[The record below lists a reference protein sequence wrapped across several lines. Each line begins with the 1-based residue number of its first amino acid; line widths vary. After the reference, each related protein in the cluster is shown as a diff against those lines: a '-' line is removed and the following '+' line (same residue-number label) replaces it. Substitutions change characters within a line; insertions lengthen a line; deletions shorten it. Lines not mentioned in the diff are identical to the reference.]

1 MNDELHFKT
10 IADLAPLIR
19 ARQLS
24 PVELTEVFLECIEA
38 FDPQLNTFIT
48 VTADLARKQAKFAES
63 EIMAGRY
70 RGLLHGI
77 PLGLKDVYNTKS
89 ILTSGH
95 SKICINNIPREDA
108 TATRKLYEAGG
119 VLLGKLATHE
129 FAHGGPSFDLP
140 WPPARNPWN
149 LEHVTGGSSSGPGG
163 AVAAGLVPGALGT
176 DTGGSIRTPA
186 CYCGVTGL
194 KPTYGLVSR
203 AGVIPNSFTFDHC
216 GPMAWT
222 VGDCAIL
229 LQAIAG
235 YDPND
240 PASANRHV
248 PDYRSALTADLRG
261 LRIGVLRHFW
271 EEDLKINDELLRAT
285 EAALTVFDRLGA
297 RLEVARIRP
306 LQDYHDVKTIISL
319 SELFSIHH
327 DDLINRPGDFG
338 EDFLGRG
345 GLPGCLFQAADYVH
359 AHRERRRMLEELLPL
374 YEQFDVLLSIGNG
387 PAPRFDT
394 HRTVSFWEQPSM
406 FSPFS
411 VTGAPALVV
420 CCGFSA
426 SGLPLGLQ
434 IVGRPFDE
442 QTVFKVGHAYEQ
454 ATQWRSRRPALSLGR
469 EQPPVVLAPARPVP
483 NRVSETT
490 CQVAKNLAMQA
501 GLNLTESQFAQL
513 ARAAPY
519 AFEMSRRIR
528 RDRDHAQE
536 PASVFHYGSLAPA
549 PDTNAEP
556 QSVCVA
562 GRELRSH

>member
-1 MNDELHFKT
+1 MELHFKT
-10 IADLAPLIR
+10 IADLAALIR
-19 ARQLS
+19 THQLS
-24 PVELTEVFLECIEA
+24 PVELTEVFLKRIETLDA
-38 FDPQLNTFIT
+38 QLNAFIT
-48 VTADLARKQAKFAES
+48 VTADIARKQAKFAES

-70 RGLLHGI
+70 RGPLHGI
-77 PLGLKDVYNTKS
+77 PFGLKDIYNTKS
-89 ILTSGH
+89 IRTSGH
-95 SKICINNIPREDA
+95 SKLCVNNIPREDA

-203 AGVIPNSFTFDHC
+203 AGVIPNSFTLDHC

-222 VGDCAIL
+222 VQDCVIL
-229 LQAIAG
+229 LQTIAG

-240 PASANRHV
+240 PASAARPV
-248 PDYRSALTADLRG
+248 PNYRSVLTADLRG

-271 EEDLKINDELLRAT
+271 EEDLKVNDELLRAT
-285 EAALTVFDRLGA
+285 EAALTVIEQLGA
-297 RLEVARIRP
+297 RLEAARIRP
-306 LQDYHDVKTIISL
+306 LQDYYDVKTIISL

-327 DDLINRPGDFG
+327 DNLIKRPGDFG

-345 GLPGCLFQAADYVH
+345 GLPACLFQAADYVH
-359 AHRERRRMLEELLPL
+359 AHRERRRMLEELLPI
-374 YEQFDVLLSIGNG
+374 YDKFDALVSVGNG
-387 PAPRFDT
+387 PAPRFDM
-394 HRTVSFWEQPSM
+394 HRTVSFWEQPTM

-411 VTGAPALVV
+411 VTGAPALIV

-426 SGLPLGLQ
+426 SGLPMGLQ
-434 IVGRPFDE
+434 IAGRPFDE

-454 ATQWRSRRPALSLGR
+454 ATQWRSRRPTLLPGR
-469 EQPPVVLAPARPVP
+469 QPPRVLSSAARPEPDNVAEP
-483 NRVSETT
+483 IR
-490 CQVAKNLAMQA
+490 QVARNLSMQA

-519 AFEMSRRIR
+519 AIEMVRRIR
-528 RDRDHAQE
+528 RDRGYALE
-536 PASVFHYGSLAPA
+536 PASVFHYGNITREPNA
-549 PDTNAEP
+549 NAEP
-556 QSVCVA
+556 
-562 GRELRSH
+562 